1 MIYIKMCNRIK
12 AWVQKTGLPNELI
25 YIICIIIFMATV
37 ALLIDLYKNVD
48 KSILTIVYEYALIL
62 TLIVIIL
69 YVYYTFLLAKYQII
83 PSVSFGLIQLQG
95 DPYHFGFIMENHSKY
110 PVECWC
116 DLNATT
122 SGVPLT
128 YKGFYSGNEPRL
140 LQPMDKKSG
149 HFRITDLLMNTKYNI
164 ALLESEVND
173 ENFKQLLH
181 LNIEFKYYPLIDKGK
196 VTILS
201 EQYYFDFRDRLLKL
215 DF

>member
-1 MIYIKMCNRIK
+1 MTN
-12 AWVQKTGLPNELI
+12 
-25 YIICIIIFMATV
+25 V
-37 ALLIDLYKNVD
+37 ALLIDLYKGNN

-62 TLIVIIL
+62 TLVVIIL

-83 PSVSFGLIQLQG
+83 PSVSFGLIQAQD
-95 DPYHFGFIMENHSKY
+95 DPYHFGFNMENHSKY

-128 YKGFYSGNEPRL
+128 YKGFYSGNESRL
-140 LQPMDKKSG
+140 LQPMNKKRG
-149 HFRITDLLMNTKYNI
+149 HFRITDLLVNTKYNI
-164 ALLESEVND
+164 TLLESEVNN

-181 LNIEFKYYPLIDKGK
+181 LNIEFRYYPLIDKGK
-196 VTILS
+196 VTILR
-201 EQYYFDFRDRLLKL
+201 EPYYFDFRDKLLKL